1 VAEAEP
7 QQKAP
12 IHASEAVQLRPRSL
26 RATFLPD
33 EFDRPRNVEA
43 VFVWRYKPPFG
54 ALQFAYQR
62 GRAEL
67 GQRSQQG
74 NTYFVKL
81 SHVF

>member
-1 VAEAEP
+1 MVYVDNLFVRLFF
-7 QQKAP
+7 QTNSV
-12 IHASEAVQLRPRSL
+12 I
-26 RATFLPD
+26 
-33 EFDRPRNVEA
+33 DRRNVEA